1 MPPVAQLP
9 RVCALLPRPSCDVR
23 ARSAS
28 RVTCMTMEAFCH
40 SNNMKQEGSARKSW
54 NSKASAIFDLGAG
67 QVRRSVDESCLKA
80 SMIMHLTTVLGS
92 R

>member
-40 SNNMKQEGSARKSW
+40 SNNINK
-54 NSKASAIFDLGAG
+54 GA
-67 QVRRSVDESCLKA
+67 
-80 SMIMHLTTVLGS
+80 VLGNRGITRLALFLIWELGKS
-92 R
+92 GVVLTNLA